1 MSWNQPSLRRLT
13 VCSLAALTALIASAT
28 LTASAGAVGAHG
40 SAVIALANH
49 SKGRTLSGQGVKLVA
64 ANPASLVGSQLTV
77 PVSAAEFG
85 SKPAANLSGGFSFK
99 ARGRTVVVT
108 KPRVDIAAGALVG
121 TVDGADLPIF
131 RLGAAAAVNAGAG
144 TISLQNGKLRL
155 TADAANMLRKDLGLR
170 RALVHRGVGMIWLAS
185 QANPTKVHHKLN
197 GGGLQWGFLTSWR
210 EYIYKAMGPGSV
222 GSITTEGGA
231 TSIGYPPLPTSFFNF
246 PVQGGNFAEGL
257 YGASS
262 EMTVRTGG
270 SVKFAKPGH
279 CINEIKFS
287 NIVAH
292 LGGATPSIV
301 ADLSYDVDQPAGM
314 TCIDQPSVSAPNT
327 TIATLNTNGISPA
340 ISGGNTVTWSNVPAT
355 LTEAAAKP
363 FEPSYKAGQQ
373 LDPVT
378 VTGTI
383 G

>member
-1 MSWNQPSLRRLT
+1 MSWNEPSRRRLT
-13 VCSLAALTALIASAT
+13 VCALAALTALVASAT
-28 LTASAGAVGAHG
+28 ITASASAVGAHG

-49 SKGRTLSGQGVKLVA
+49 AKGRTLSGQGVQLVA
-64 ANPASLVGSQLTV
+64 ATPASLTGHQLTL

-85 SKPAANLSGGFSFK
+85 SKPAANFSGSFSFK
-99 ARGRTVVVT
+99 AKGRTVVVS
-108 KPRVDIAAGALVG
+108 KARVDVAAGALVG
-121 TVDGADLPIF
+121 TVDGAELAIF
-131 RLGAAAAVNAGAG
+131 RLGAAANVNAAAG
-144 TISLQNGKLRL
+144 TLSLQNGKLRL
-155 TADAANMLRKDLGLR
+155 TADAANMLRDDLRLE
-170 RALVHRGVGMIWLAS
+170 RALVHRGVGMIWVAA
-185 QANPTKVHHKLN
+185 QANPTQVHHKLN
-197 GGGLQWGFLTSWR
+197 GGSVQWGFLSSWR
-210 EYIYKAMGPGSV
+210 EYIYKELGPGTV

-231 TSIGYPPLPTSFFNF
+231 TSIGYPPLSTSFFSF
-246 PVQGGNFAEGL
+246 PGQSGNFAEGR

-279 CINEIKFS
+279 CITEIKLT
-287 NIVAH
+287 NLTAH

-301 ADLSYDVDQPAGM
+301 ADLSYNIGVFNGKGCTPQPA
-314 TCIDQPSVSAPNT
+314 VSSPNT
-327 TIATLNTNGISPA
+327 TIATLNTSGISPA
-340 ISGGNTVTWSNVPAT
+340 ISGGNTVTWSNLPAT

-363 FEPSYKAGQQ
+363 FEPAYKAGQQ